1 MLIRIAA
8 HAADS
13 SAEIILAKA
22 RLLGLQARSISDG
35 QGGIGVGID
44 GELPDGVWDVP
55 GVTSVVRKHKPYML
69 ATKEMRELRSIV
81 QVGDVQ
87 IGGDEPVIIAGP
99 CSVQSEEELIDI
111 AREAKAAGAN
121 MIRGGA
127 FKPRTSPY
135 SFQGMGE
142 DGLKCLAAAR
152 EITGL
157 PVVTEV
163 MEPDQVELVAEYADM
178 LQIGTRNMANFNLL
192 KRVGRSG
199 RPVLLKRGFAA
210 TIEEW
215 MMSAEYILSCGN
227 PDVVLCERGIR
238 SFDTS
243 TRFTL
248 DLNAVP
254 LAKELTHLPIMVDPS
269 HGTGKR
275 SLVERMSLAG
285 LAAGADGLIL
295 EVHPDPERSLSD
307 AAQTITLE
315 TLERI
320 IGRGRALHSL
330 LAEEPVFE
338 SVTTILRA

>member
-8 HAADS
+8 HAADA
-13 SAEIILAKA
+13 SAEIILANA
-22 RLLGLQARSISDG
+22 RVLGLQARSISDG
-35 QGGIGVGID
+35 QGGVGVGID
-44 GELPDGVWDVP
+44 GELPDGAWDVP
-55 GVTSVVRKHKPYML
+55 GVTSVVRKHRPYML
-69 ATKEMRELRSIV
+69 ATKEIRDLRSIV

-99 CSVQSEEELIDI
+99 CSVETEEELIEI
-111 AREAKAAGAN
+111 ARAAKAAGAN

-135 SFQGMGE
+135 SFQGLGE

-152 EITGL
+152 EATGL

-192 KRVGRSG
+192 KRVGRCG

-227 PDVVLCERGIR
+227 HEVVLCERGIR
-238 SFDTS
+238 AFDTS

-254 LAKELTHLPIMVDPS
+254 LTKELTHLPILVDPS

-295 EVHPDPERSLSD
+295 EVHPEPERSMSD
-307 AAQTITLE
+307 AAQTITLD
-315 TLERI
+315 TLARI
-320 IGRGRALHSL
+320 IQRGHALHDL
-330 LAEEPVFE
+330 LADEPAFE
-338 SVTTILRA
+338 SVAAILHA

>member
-8 HAADS
+8 HAADA
-13 SAEIILAKA
+13 SAEIILANA
-22 RLLGLQARSISDG
+22 RMLGLQARSISDG
-35 QGGIGVGID
+35 QGGVGVGID
-44 GELPDGVWDVP
+44 GELPDGAWDVP
-55 GVTSVVRKHKPYML
+55 GVTSVIRKHRPYML
-69 ATKEMRELRSIV
+69 ATKEIRDLRSIV

-87 IGGDEPVIIAGP
+87 IGGDEPVVIAGP
-99 CSVQSEEELIDI
+99 CSVETEEELIEI
-111 AREAKAAGAN
+111 ARAAKAAGAN

-135 SFQGMGE
+135 SFQGLGE

-152 EITGL
+152 DATGL

-192 KRVGRSG
+192 KRVGRCG

-210 TIEEW
+210 TIDEW

-227 PDVVLCERGIR
+227 HEVVLCERGIR
-238 SFDTS
+238 SFDNS

-254 LAKELTHLPIMVDPS
+254 LTKELTHLPILVDPS

-295 EVHPDPERSLSD
+295 EVHPEPERSMSD
-307 AAQTITLE
+307 AAQTITLD
-315 TLERI
+315 TLGRI
-320 IGRGRALHSL
+320 IARGRSLHSL
-330 LAEEPVFE
+330 LAEEPAFD
-338 SVTTILRA
+338 SVTTILHA